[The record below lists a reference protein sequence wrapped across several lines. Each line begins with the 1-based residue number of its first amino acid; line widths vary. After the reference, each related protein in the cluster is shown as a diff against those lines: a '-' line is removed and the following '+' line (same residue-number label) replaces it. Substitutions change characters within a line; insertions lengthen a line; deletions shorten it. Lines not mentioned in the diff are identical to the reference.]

1 MGVARPTYRIEGTRG
16 MPALFELTRRNFFG
30 RWYLGHLLTAR
41 QRARRQRGHSVGA
54 YFYMRSTHPHHVL
67 RYMSGSSSA
76 ATPIPRA
83 ARYRS

>member
-16 MPALFELTRRNFFG
+16 MPALFEHTRRNFFG
-30 RWYLGHLLTAR
+30 RWYLGHLSDSEH
-41 QRARRQRGHSVGA
+41 RARRQRGNSVGG
-54 YFYMRSTHPHHVL
+54 YCYMRSTLPHHVL